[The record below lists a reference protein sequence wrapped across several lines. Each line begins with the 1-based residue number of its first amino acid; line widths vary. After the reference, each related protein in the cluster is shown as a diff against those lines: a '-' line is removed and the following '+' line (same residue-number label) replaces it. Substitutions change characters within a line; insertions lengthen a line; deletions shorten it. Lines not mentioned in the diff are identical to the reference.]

1 MFLDVYDSVLEDT
14 AVRLKSCRP
23 FAHPEAQLP
32 NENQLELPEMKLDAK
47 LDTKLVNKFA
57 IPFEIVSWLM
67 SERLFAFPVGWV
79 QRLQEA

>member
-1 MFLDVYDSVLEDT
+1 MFLDVYDSVLEAT

-32 NENQLELPEMKLDAK
+32 SENQLELPEMKLDAK
-47 LDTKLVNKFA
+47 FDTKLVNKLA
-57 IPFEIVSWLM
+57 IPFKIVSWLM

-79 QRLQEA
+79 QRLQEV